1 MKPALVIFT
10 LHVESMHIPMRPGL
24 KFKFP
29 GGSNKYVPHLF
40 VGIELTLLEAS
51 RGDEAM
57 DKR

>member
-1 MKPALVIFT
+1 
-10 LHVESMHIPMRPGL
+10 MHIPILPGL
-24 KFKFP
+24 KYKFP

-57 DKR
+57 DKLF